1 MGDNREGLLT
11 GEDEI
16 RGAQRILLHTNLTN
30 KIIQL
35 LANVAIKRTC
45 TKPSNMNQT
54 IPT

>member
-35 LANVAIKRTC
+35 LANVQ
-45 TKPSNMNQT
+45 SNVHVQSHQT
-54 IPT
+54 